1 MVSTL
6 MTLTE
11 LRYLVT
17 LAELG
22 HFGKAAE
29 ACHVSQPTLSIAL
42 KKLEESLDVTLI
54 ERSKTR
60 IVPTSTGEAIIK
72 QAKEVLR
79 QASLIKDIA
88 HSGKN
93 SLSSPFKLGAIF
105 TIGPYLFPHL
115 LPQLKNS
122 APEMPLIIEESYT
135 GVLRK
140 KLIDTSLDA
149 IIIALP
155 FNEKDTVTKP
165 LYEEPFVVMLPKNHP
180 LAKDKSINPEALL
193 NETVLL
199 LGEGHCLRDQ
209 ILSALPELKQHI
221 MSDELSIAASANT
234 SLDTLKHMVASGL
247 GITILPMSAV
257 GLNQQQAGDVCIR
270 PFTPSVTSKKLTR
283 TVALAWRMSFPRHK
297 AIDAL
302 TKAVNHCDIPL
313 NNE

>member
-1 MVSTL
+1 

-42 KKLEESLDVTLI
+42 KKLEESLGVTLI
-54 ERSKTR
+54 ERSKSR
-60 IVPTSTGEAIIK
+60 IVPTSTGEAIVK

-79 QASLIKDIA
+79 QAALIKDIA
-88 HSGKN
+88 STGQN
-93 SLSSPFKLGAIF
+93 ALQTPLRVGAIF

-115 LPQLKNS
+115 LPQLKLQ

-140 KLIDTSLDA
+140 KLNDTSLDA

-155 FNEKDTVTKP
+155 FNENDVVTKP
-165 LYEEPFVVMLPKNHP
+165 LYEEPFVVMLPQSHP
-180 LAKDKSINPEALL
+180 LATKASIDPEALL

-199 LGEGHCLRDQ
+199 LGEGHCFRDQ
-209 ILSALPELKQHI
+209 IFAALPELKQRFL
-221 MSDELSIAASANT
+221 DNDYAVAASANT
-234 SLDTLKHMVASGL
+234 SLETLKHMVATGL
-247 GITILPMSAV
+247 GLTILPLSAAV
-257 GLNQQQAGDVCIR
+257 LNPALEQTVVIR
-270 PFTPSVTSKKLTR
+270 PFSSNSTAAKLTR
-283 TVALAWRMSFPRHK
+283 KVALAWRMSFPRGE
-297 AIDAL
+297 AMDVL
-302 TKAVNHCDIPL
+302 SEAVNCCEIPV
-313 NNE
+313 EK

>member
-1 MVSTL
+1 

-42 KKLEESLDVTLI
+42 KKLEENLGVTLI
-54 ERSKTR
+54 ERSKAR

-72 QAKEVLR
+72 QAREVLR

-93 SLSSPFKLGAIF
+93 SLTSPLKIGAIF
-105 TIGPYLFPHL
+105 TIGPYLFPYL
-115 LPQLKNS
+115 LPQLKDV
-122 APEMPLIIEESYT
+122 APDMPLIIEENYT
-135 GVLRK
+135 SVLRK
-140 KLIDTSLDA
+140 KLVDTSLDA

-155 FNEKDTVTKP
+155 FTEKDTVSKP
-165 LYEEPFVVMLPKNHP
+165 LYEEPFVVMLPSDHP
-180 LAKDKSINPEALL
+180 LAGTSSIDPSALL
-193 NETVLL
+193 NESVLL

-209 ILSALPELKQHI
+209 ILTALPELKQHI
-221 MSDELSIAASANT
+221 MSDEHSIAASANT

-247 GITILPMSAV
+247 GITILPVSAI
-257 GLNQQQAGDVCIR
+257 GLSQQLASNVCIR
-270 PFTPSVTSKKLTR
+270 PFSPSKASDKLKR

-302 TKAVNHCDIPL
+302 SDSISHCDIPL
-313 NNE
+313 D